1 MSNHKNR
8 VADKLAQMQKETGE
22 ARSADP
28 IHNADLVDQLTH
40 EDAGEP
46 DLAAI
51 AEKMKERMADEAMPT
66 FNERT
71 EKMTIYIDADV
82 AEAFNAMCV
91 NRGDKQRYATQAL
104 RDFTIKMAKEMGL

>member
-1 MSNHKNR
+1 MSNHKET
-8 VADKLAQMQKETGE
+8 VAEKLARMQRETG
-22 ARSADP
+22 ASGAADP
-28 IHNADLVDQLTH
+28 NTNADLVDQLTH

-46 DLAAI
+46 NLAAI
-51 AEKMKERMADEAMPT
+51 AEKMKERRAAEAMPT

-104 RDFTIKMAKEMGL
+104 REFTIKMAKEMGL

>member
-8 VADKLAQMQKETGE
+8 VADKLARMQKETGV
-22 ARSADP
+22 AGADQTN
-28 IHNADLVDQLTH
+28 NADLVEQLAH

-46 DLAAI
+46 NLADI
-51 AEKMKERMADEAMPT
+51 AEKLKERRAAETLPP

-71 EKMTIYIDADV
+71 KKVTFYLDADV
-82 AEAFNAMCV
+82 ADAFDAVCI

-104 RDFTIKMAKEMGL
+104 REFTIKRAKELGL